1 MDIIIIGAGRVGY
14 TLAKT
19 LSFKHNITII
29 DKNRDKLNRLEE
41 SMDILTIFG
50 NIEDTEIYSSFYKK
64 SFDLFI
70 AVTDSDESNL
80 ISTLIVDDILDIK
93 KKIIRLK
100 NDFFANSSIL
110 NRLGVDEAIFPF
122 NSTAK
127 KVEGLFD
134 YPKANNVK
142 SFIQSSFKLISIK
155 AHLQSSISFRV
166 SDFINSRVMVVGIER
181 EKRFFTPDS
190 LEYIK
195 EGDLLYLFGDG
206 DIIKKISLKLDKKLP
221 SEIKNIVI
229 FGANLLAQK
238 IALLLLDKGLEI
250 KLIEKDIDYCKE
262 ASEILQNRAT
272 IINATFEDHH
282 LFEEEGLK
290 NADMM
295 IAVGY
300 NDEENIVKCIE
311 SKQHG
316 IQKVVAIN
324 NDKAYYDL
332 MHKLG
337 IVVVR
342 GVKTDAYYSILEKT
356 ASNSIITQRHFCGG
370 RAVLFMRKIYPNSK
384 LIGSRIRLID
394 TKGVISFVIRDN
406 LILSKERIEEYKES
420 DITVAFSH
428 VNSEEKIQQWI
439 YTL

>member
-14 TLAKT
+14 NLAKT
-19 LSFKHNITII
+19 LSFKHNITIV
-29 DKNRDKLNRLEE
+29 DKNRQKLHKLEE

-50 NIEDTEIYSSFYKK
+50 NIEDPEIYSSFYKK

-80 ISTLIVDDILDIK
+80 ISTLIVDDIFDIK

-100 NDFFANSSIL
+100 NDSFLKSNIFT
-110 NRLGVDEAIFPF
+110 RLGIDEVIFPF

-142 SFIQSSFKLISIK
+142 SFIQSDFKLISIK
-155 AHLQSSISFRV
+155 VDLENSLSFKV
-166 SDFINSRVMVVGIER
+166 ADFINDRVIIVGIER
-181 EKRFFTPDS
+181 ANRFFIPTP

-206 DIIKKISLKLDKKLP
+206 DIIKRISLKLDNKLP

-238 IALLLLDKGLEI
+238 IAQVLLYKGLEI
-250 KLIEKDIDYCKE
+250 KLIEKDINYCKE

-295 IAVGY
+295 IAAGY

-311 SKQHG
+311 SKQYG

-324 NDKAYYDL
+324 NDKEYYDL

-356 ASNSIITQRHFCGG
+356 ASSSIITQRHFCGA

-384 LIGSRIRLID
+384 LIGNKIRLIEI
-394 TKGVISFVIRDN
+394 KGVLAFVIREN
-406 LILSKERIEEYKES
+406 IILSKEEMQEYRES
-420 DITVAFSH
+420 DIIVAFSH
-428 VNSEEKIQQWI
+428 VASEEKIQQWI

>member
-14 TLAKT
+14 NLAKT
-19 LSFKHNITII
+19 LSFKHNITIV
-29 DKNRDKLNRLEE
+29 DKNRQKLHKLEE

-50 NIEDTEIYSSFYKK
+50 NIEDPEIYSSFYQK

-80 ISTLIVDDILDIK
+80 ISTLIVDDMFDIK

-100 NDFFANSSIL
+100 NDSFLKSHIFT
-110 NRLGVDEAIFPF
+110 RLGIDEAIFPF
-122 NSTAK
+122 KSTAK

-142 SFIQSSFKLISIK
+142 SFIQSDFKLISIK
-155 AHLQSSISFRV
+155 ADLENSPSFRV
-166 SDFINSRVMVVGIER
+166 ADIINDRVIIVGIER
-181 EKRFFTPDS
+181 SNRFFTPTP

-206 DIIKKISLKLDKKLP
+206 DIIKRISLKLDNKLP

-238 IALLLLDKGLEI
+238 IAQVLLCKGLEI
-250 KLIEKDIDYCKE
+250 KLIEKDINYCKE
-262 ASEILQNRAT
+262 ASELLQNRAT

-282 LFEEEGLK
+282 LFEDEGLK

-295 IAVGY
+295 IAAGY

-311 SKQHG
+311 SKQYG

-342 GVKTDAYYSILEKT
+342 GIKTDAYYSILEKT
-356 ASNSIITQRHFCGG
+356 ASSSIITQRHFCGG

-384 LIGSRIRLID
+384 LIGNKIRLIE
-394 TKGVISFVIRDN
+394 TKGVLAFVIREN
-406 LILSKERIEEYKES
+406 IIVSKEEMQEYREL
-420 DITVAFSH
+420 DIIVAFSH
-428 VNSEEKIQQWI
+428 VDSEEKIQQWI